1 MNTTAGMLR
10 LEGDELQRLLSLMK
24 SSDSVE
30 LKLTVPE
37 ADQGQAIR
45 NLGVDAL
52 DAQIRQVFFYDTPGL
67 ALNKVG
73 VVARARRVQGKGGD
87 SVVKLR
93 PVVPD
98 DLPDELRL
106 SPRLGVEVDA
116 VPGGFVCSASLK
128 GKNAINDAREVQ
140 LGERSIRKLFTKEQR
155 AFYEAHAPD
164 GLALDDLSVLGPIF
178 VLKVKFAPVD
188 FSRPVVAEMW
198 LYPDGSRIF
207 ELSTKCLPNEGFQV
221 AAECRAYLASR
232 GVEIS
237 GEQQTKT
244 KTALEYYASQF

>member
-1 MNTTAGMLR
+1 VNTTAGMLR